1 MEIEQLIINFFSG
14 VFLAV
19 FAIGIS
25 TNFRIVKFLNL
36 AYGSFFTLGA
46 YIAYHFF
53 IKLGFFSLAILLLAS
68 VFSGVLLY
76 VLIRLI
82 GKGILEATII
92 SLGFGILIEEILRL
106 FHTTGYFLI
115 LDIPIKIYYIFSAK
129 ITSWELTQLGILIIV
144 LLAFTLIFKSKYG
157 VKIKFI
163 EEDIELASM
172 YGVNS
177 NFYEALCIC
186 KTSVLAAILGFLSS
200 PHQAL
205 FPSMGWSV
213 LVAGIIVFAI
223 TSQLKLVGFRHYLM
237 LVIVSIAYAEIIGWF

>member
-25 TNFRIVKFLNL
+25 SNFKIVKFLNL

-53 IKLGFFSLAILLLAS
+53 VKFGFFSLVILLLVS
-68 VFSGVLLY
+68 ISSGAVLY
-76 VLIRLI
+76 ILIRLV
-82 GKGILEATII
+82 GKGIFEATIV
-92 SLGFGILIEEILRL
+92 SLGFGVLIEEMLRL

-115 LDIPIKIYYIFSAK
+115 LDIPIKTYSVFGVK
-129 ITSWELTQLGILIIV
+129 IAHWEIMQLGILMIA
-144 LLAFTLIFKSKYG
+144 LLTLTLIFKSRYG
-157 VKIKFI
+157 IKIKFI
-163 EEDIELASM
+163 EEDVELASI

-177 NFYEALCIC
+177 NFYEALCVC
-186 KTSVLAAILGFLSS
+186 NTSALAAFLGFLSS
-200 PHQAL
+200 PHQAI

-223 TSQLKLVGFRHYLM
+223 TSQLKLVGLRHYLM
-237 LVIVSIAYAEIIGWF
+237 LAIISIAYAEIIGWS